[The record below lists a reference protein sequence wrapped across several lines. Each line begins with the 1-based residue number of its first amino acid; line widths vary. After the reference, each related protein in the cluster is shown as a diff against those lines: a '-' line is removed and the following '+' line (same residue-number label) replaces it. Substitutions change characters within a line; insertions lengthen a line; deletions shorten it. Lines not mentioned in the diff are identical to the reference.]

1 MASLTINNNHGH
13 LTSPH
18 LLAMIND
25 TKIIFTSPLP
35 FIDTNTATNAATN
48 NINIF
53 NTVASAVIVIHS
65 TSITNISSDLAMMTR
80 IGRRRRNALRCW
92 VSKKDTT
99 SCGSFGR
106 VQHAHRFACH
116 GTLVSEIEGGGV
128 GD

>member
-13 LTSPH
+13 LTSPR
-18 LLAMIND
+18 LLATIND

-35 FIDTNTATNAATN
+35 FIDTNTATNTA
-48 NINIF
+48 IF
-53 NTVASAVIVIHS
+53 NTVAKAVIVIHS
-65 TSITNISSDLAMMTR
+65 TSITNICSDIAMMTR
-80 IGRRRRNALRCW
+80 IGRRRRNAFRCW
-92 VSKKDTT
+92 FSKKDTT